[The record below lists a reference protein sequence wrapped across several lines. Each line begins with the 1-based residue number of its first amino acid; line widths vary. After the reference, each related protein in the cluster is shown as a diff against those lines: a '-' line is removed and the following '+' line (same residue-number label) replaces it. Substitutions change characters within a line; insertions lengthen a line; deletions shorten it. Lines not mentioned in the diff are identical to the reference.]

1 MRFFIL
7 FLSHGSKRSNQAK
20 SLENGSDAEYLGGE
34 PAASPTDATESA
46 TVQESPSVAEVI
58 LPSSISELQSSLVG
72 RLASPE
78 HPPEKTQAMIDAEL
92 TNSEE
97 WLNDIEKGEAEWVNQ
112 HSLLQEK
119 FSFLQQQGGGIFLM
133 PLSSYFD
140 LAPDSILEES
150 FRVQVRQR
158 IERLFDLNDFRKI
171 IEEKTRT
178 RRNSYPRSVEYYMG
192 EFVIQRW
199 LYVQGVNRFIDLI
212 DKNIEIVQSHIEEL
226 SQAEQ
231 EHCPHVGGI
240 QLSRWRGFTRRFSQ
254 QHLVGVQPEDF
265 FPEPAP
271 RYLREYRAEEMG
283 VGGARFL
290 WALISTVKFLSRP
303 SGRSTAE
310 IGIEFEKKL
319 IEEISEVY
327 PNARIEPTP
336 KTGDQGAD
344 VIILIDGVKIVI
356 QAKKYTGVVGNA
368 AVQEVFAAKEYYEA
382 DYAMVVTS
390 SRYTQSATTL
400 AGKIG
405 VELATEQD
413 YLRRIQQLLV

>member
-1 MRFFIL
+1 MRFL
-7 FLSHGSKRSNQAK
+7 TRWLSHVSKRNNQAK
-20 SLENGSDAEYLGGE
+20 SSENGSDAECWRVE
-34 PAASPTDATESA
+34 PAASPIDAAGSA
-46 TVQESPSVAEVI
+46 TVRESPSVTEAIHPFSV
-58 LPSSISELQSSLVG
+58 SELQRSPVG
-72 RLASPE
+72 QLASPE
-78 HPPEKTQAMIDAEL
+78 QTPAKTQAMIDAEL
-92 TNSEE
+92 TNSDA
-97 WLNDIEKGEAEWVNQ
+97 WINDIGKGETEWGNQ

-119 FSFLQQQGGGIFLM
+119 LSFLQQKGGGIFIM

-150 FRVQVRQR
+150 FRVQLQQR
-158 IERLFDLNDFRKI
+158 IERLFDVNDFKKI

-178 RRNSYPRSVEYYMG
+178 RRNSYPRSVDYYMG
-192 EFVIQRW
+192 EFVIHRW

-212 DKNIEIVQSHIEEL
+212 DKNIEIVQTHIEEL

-231 EHCPHVGGI
+231 EHCPHAGGTK
-240 QLSRWRGFTRRFSQ
+240 LSLWRGFTRKFAQ
-254 QHLVGVQPEDF
+254 QYLVGVQPEEF

-290 WALISTVKFLSRP
+290 WALISTVQFLSRP
-303 SGRSTAE
+303 SGRSTSE

-344 VIILIDGVKIVI
+344 VLILIDGVTIVI

-405 VELATEQD
+405 VELATAQD

>member
-1 MRFFIL
+1 MRFL
-7 FLSHGSKRSNQAK
+7 TRWLSHTSRRNNQAK
-20 SLENGSDAEYLGGE
+20 SLENGSDAECLGGE
-34 PAASPTDATESA
+34 PAASRIDSAGSA
-46 TVQESPSVAEVI
+46 TVRESPSVAEAV
-58 LPSSISELQSSLVG
+58 LPFSVSELQRSPVDW
-72 RLASPE
+72 LASPE
-78 HPPEKTQAMIDAEL
+78 QTPAKTQAMIDAEL
-92 TNSEE
+92 TNSDA
-97 WLNDIEKGEAEWVNQ
+97 WLNDIEKGKAEWVNQ

-119 FSFLQQQGGGIFLM
+119 LSFLQQNGGEIFLM

-150 FRVQVRQR
+150 FRVQLQQR
-158 IERLFDLNDFRKI
+158 IERLFDLNDFKKI

-178 RRNSYPRSVEYYMG
+178 RRNSYPRSVDYYVG
-192 EFVIQRW
+192 EFVIYRW
-199 LYVQGVNRFIDLI
+199 FYVQGVNRFIDLV
-212 DKNIEIVQSHIEEL
+212 DKNIEVVQSHIEEL

-231 EHCPHVGGI
+231 EHCPHAGGTK
-240 QLSRWRGFTRRFSQ
+240 LSLWRGFTRRFSQ
-254 QHLVGVQPEDF
+254 QHLVGVQPVDF

-271 RYLREYRAEEMG
+271 RYLREYLAEEMG

-290 WALISTVKFLSRP
+290 WALIATVKFLSRP
-303 SGRSTAE
+303 GGRSTSE

-319 IEEISEVY
+319 IEEISGVY
-327 PNARIEPTP
+327 PNAQIETTP

-344 VIILIDGVKIVI
+344 VLILIEGVKIVI
-356 QAKKYTGVVGNA
+356 QAKKYTGVVGNT

-390 SRYTQSATTL
+390 SRYTQSASTL

>member
-1 MRFFIL
+1 MRFL
-7 FLSHGSKRSNQAK
+7 TRWLSHGSKSNNQAK
-20 SLENGSDAEYLGGE
+20 PLENGSDAEGWSGE
-34 PAASPTDATESA
+34 PVAYPIDSAEAA
-46 TVQESPSVAEVI
+46 TVRELPSVAEAI
-58 LPSSISELQSSLVG
+58 LPVSISELQRSPAG
-72 RLASPE
+72 QLAPPE
-78 HPPEKTQAMIDAEL
+78 QTPEKTQAMIDAEL
-92 TNSEE
+92 TNSDA
-97 WLNDIEKGEAEWVNQ
+97 WLNDIEKGKAEWVNQ

-119 FSFLQQQGGGIFLM
+119 LSFLQQKGGGIFLM

-150 FRVQVRQR
+150 FRLQLQQR
-158 IERLFDLNDFRKI
+158 INRLFDLNDFKKV

-212 DKNIEIVQSHIEEL
+212 DKNIEIVQSHIDEL

-231 EHCPHVGGI
+231 EHHPHAGSTK
-240 QLSRWRGFTRRFSQ
+240 LSLWRGFTRRFSQ
-254 QHLVGVQPEDF
+254 QHLVGVRPEDF
-265 FPEPAP
+265 FPAPAP

-303 SGRSTAE
+303 SGRSTSE

-400 AGKIG
+400 AGKID
-405 VELATEQD
+405 VELATAED

>member
-1 MRFFIL
+1 ML
-7 FLSHGSKRSNQAK
+7 FLTRWLSHGSKRNNQAK
-20 SLENGSDAEYLGGE
+20 SLENGSGVECWGGE
-34 PAASPTDATESA
+34 PAASPIDAAGSA
-46 TVQESPSVAEVI
+46 TVRESPSVAETI
-58 LPSSISELQSSLVG
+58 LPFSVSELQRSPVG
-72 RLASPE
+72 RFASPE
-78 HPPEKTQAMIDAEL
+78 QTPAKTQAMIDAEL
-92 TNSEE
+92 TNSDA
-97 WLNDIEKGEAEWVNQ
+97 WLNDIEKGKAEWVNQ

-119 FSFLQQQGGGIFLM
+119 ISFLQQKGGGIFLM
-133 PLSSYFD
+133 PLISYFD

-150 FRVQVRQR
+150 FRVQLQQR
-158 IERLFDLNDFRKI
+158 IERLFDLNDFKKI

-178 RRNSYPRSVEYYMG
+178 RRNSYPRSVDYYVG

-199 LYVQGVNRFIDLI
+199 LYVQGVNCFIDLI
-212 DKNIEIVQSHIEEL
+212 DKNIEIVKSHIEEL

-231 EHCPHVGGI
+231 EHCPHAGGTK
-240 QLSRWRGFTRRFSQ
+240 LSLWRGFTRRFSQ
-254 QHLVGVQPEDF
+254 QHLIGVQPVDF

-271 RYLREYRAEEMG
+271 RYLREYRAGEMG

-290 WALISTVKFLSRP
+290 WALVNTVKFLSRP
-303 SGRSTAE
+303 SGRSTSE

-319 IEEISEVY
+319 VEEISEIY

-344 VIILIDGVKIVI
+344 VLILIEGVKIVI
-356 QAKKYTGVVGNA
+356 QAKKYTGAVGNA

-390 SRYTQSATTL
+390 SRYTQSASTL

-405 VELATEQD
+405 VELATAQD
-413 YLRRIQQLLV
+413 YLRKIQQLLV

>member
-1 MRFFIL
+1 MV
-7 FLSHGSKRSNQAK
+7 G
-20 SLENGSDAEYLGGE
+20 
-34 PAASPTDATESA
+34 
-46 TVQESPSVAEVI
+46 ESPSVAEVI
-58 LPSSISELQSSLVG
+58 LPISVSELQKSPVG
-72 RLASPE
+72 RLASPGQTS
-78 HPPEKTQAMIDAEL
+78 EKTQAMIDAEL
-92 TNSEE
+92 RNSDM
-97 WLNDIEKGEAEWVNQ
+97 WLYDIEKGKAEWVNQ

-119 FSFLQQQGGGIFLM
+119 LSFLQQKGGEIFLM

-140 LAPDSILEES
+140 IAPGSILEES
-150 FRVQVRQR
+150 FRVQLQQR
-158 IERLFDLNDFRKI
+158 IERLFDLNDFKKI
-171 IEEKTRT
+171 IEEKTQT
-178 RRNSYPRSVEYYMG
+178 RWNSYPRSVDYYVG
-192 EFVIQRW
+192 EFVIHRW
-199 LYVQGVNRFIDLI
+199 LYIQGANRLIDLI

-231 EHCPHVGGI
+231 EHCPHSGGTK
-240 QLSRWRGFTRRFSQ
+240 LSLWRGFARRFSHQ
-254 QHLVGVQPEDF
+254 NLVGVQPADF

-290 WALISTVKFLSRP
+290 WALMDTVKFISRQN
-303 SGRSTAE
+303 GRSTSE

-319 IEEISEVY
+319 MEEISKVF

-344 VIILIDGVKIVI
+344 VLILIEGVKIVI

-390 SRYTQSATTL
+390 SRYTQSAGIL

-405 VELATEQD
+405 VELATTQD
-413 YLRRIQQLLV
+413 YLRKIQQLLV